1 MRPYFFRRCACH
13 NTKNR
18 QDVKNLLNFLMRYS
32 PWVVFA
38 FYASVSCYLL
48 YSDSP
53 AQRHVYLTSAGA
65 VASTVYDGV
74 HNVTSYF
81 HLREIN
87 EGLHARNSELEDQI
101 LSLRRQLQ
109 ETREAIHADT
119 MTVTAALHP
128 FSFIIASVTNNSI
141 AHPYNYITINKGA
154 LDGVVPEMG
163 VVDQNGV
170 VGVVNITSDHHAR
183 INSLLNP
190 DFRLSCKVKGSD
202 AFGSLVWDGH
212 TPEEAVLEELPK
224 HTVFAPGDTIV
235 TSGYSAVFP
244 EGIPVG
250 SVIASSS
257 DSDDNF
263 FRLRIKL
270 FTDFTTL
277 STVRLIKNNE
287 LDDIRRAEQ

>member
-1 MRPYFFRRCACH
+1 MRPYFVKCEA
-13 NTKNR
+13 NNKTR
-18 QDVKNLLNFLMRYS
+18 QDVRNLLNFLLRYS

-38 FYASVSCYLL
+38 FYAGLSCYLL

-53 AQRHVYLTSAGA
+53 AQRHVYMTSAGV

-74 HNVTSYF
+74 RNVTSYF

-87 EGLHARNSELEDQI
+87 EDLHARNGELEDQV
-101 LSLRRQLQ
+101 LSLRRQLKEMQ
-109 ETREAIHADT
+109 EAVYADT
-119 MTVTAALHP
+119 MTVSEILHP

-141 AHPYNYITINKGA
+141 AHPYNYITVNKGQ
-154 LDGVVPEMG
+154 LDGVEPEMG

-170 VGVVNITSDHHAR
+170 VGVVNITADHHAR
-183 INSLLNP
+183 IISLLNP

-202 AFGSLVWDGH
+202 AFGSLIWDGH
-212 TPEEAVLEELPK
+212 SPEEAVLEELPK

-250 SVIASSS
+250 SVLESVR

-277 STVRLIKNNE
+277 STVRIIKNNE

>member
-1 MRPYFFRRCACH
+1 M
-13 NTKNR
+13 
-18 QDVKNLLNFLMRYS
+18 KNLLNFLLRYRS
-32 PWVVFA
+32 TVVFI
-38 FYASVSCYLL
+38 FYVAASCYLL
-48 YSDSP
+48 FSGSP
-53 AQRHVYLTSAGA
+53 VQRHVYLTSAGA
-65 VASTVYDGV
+65 IASTVYDRV
-74 HNVTSYF
+74 RNITSYF

-87 EGLHARNSELEDQI
+87 EDLHARNSDLENQI
-101 LSLRRQLQ
+101 LSLRRQLKDSK
-109 ETREAIHADT
+109 ESVYADT
-119 MTVTAALHP
+119 MTVNEALHP

-154 LDGVVPEMG
+154 LDGVEAEMG

-170 VGVVNITSDHHAR
+170 VGVVNITSEHHAR
-183 INSLLNP
+183 IISLLNP

-202 AFGSLVWDGH
+202 AFGSLIWDGRS
-212 TPEEAVLEELPK
+212 PEEAVLEELPK
-224 HTVFAPGDTIV
+224 HTVFQSGDTIV

-250 SVIASSS
+250 SVIESAR

-277 STVRLIKNNE
+277 SIVRVIKNNE
-287 LDDIRRAEQ
+287 LDDIRQAEQR

>member
-1 MRPYFFRRCACH
+1 MRPYFVRCEA
-13 NTKNR
+13 NNKTR
-18 QDVKNLLNFLMRYS
+18 YDVRNLLNFLLRYS

-38 FYASVSCYLL
+38 FYAGLSCYLL

-53 AQRHVYLTSAGA
+53 AQRHVYMTSAGV

-74 HNVTSYF
+74 RNVTSYF

-87 EGLHARNSELEDQI
+87 EDLHARNGELEDQV
-101 LSLRRQLQ
+101 LSLRRQLKEIQ
-109 ETREAIHADT
+109 ETMYADT
-119 MTVTAALHP
+119 MTVSEVLHP

-141 AHPYNYITINKGA
+141 AHPYNYITVNKGL
-154 LDGVVPEMG
+154 LDGVEPEMG

-170 VGVVNITSDHHAR
+170 VGVVNITADHHAR
-183 INSLLNP
+183 IISLLNP

-202 AFGSLVWDGH
+202 AFGSLIWDGH
-212 TPEEAVLEELPK
+212 SPEEAVLEELPK

-250 SVIASSS
+250 SVIESAR

-277 STVRLIKNNE
+277 STVRIIKNNE

>member
-1 MRPYFFRRCACH
+1 MR
-13 NTKNR
+13 
-18 QDVKNLLNFLMRYS
+18 NLFNFLLRYS

-38 FYASVSCYLL
+38 FYAAVSCYLL
-48 YSDSP
+48 YSASP
-53 AQRHVYLTSAGA
+53 AQRHVYLTSAGIM
-65 VASTVYDGV
+65 ASTVYDGV
-74 HNVTSYF
+74 RNVTSYF

-87 EGLHARNSELEDQI
+87 DDLHVRNSELEDQI
-101 LSLRRQLQ
+101 LSLRKQLKETQ
-109 ETREAIHADT
+109 EAVYADT
-119 MTVTAALHP
+119 MTIPEILHK

-154 LDGVVPEMG
+154 LDGVEPEMG

-183 INSLLNP
+183 IISLLNP

-202 AFGSLVWDGH
+202 AFGSLIWDGH
-212 TPEEAVLEELPK
+212 NAGEAVLEELPK
-224 HTVFAPGDTIV
+224 HTEFEPGDTII

-250 SVIASSS
+250 SVIESAR

-270 FTDFTTL
+270 FTDFTRL
-277 STVRLIKNNE
+277 STVRLIKNNDI
-287 LDDIRRAEQ
+287 DDIRQVEQQ

>member
-1 MRPYFFRRCACH
+1 M
-13 NTKNR
+13 
-18 QDVKNLLNFLMRYS
+18 KNLLNFLLRYS

-38 FYASVSCYLL
+38 FYAAMSCYLL
-48 YSDSP
+48 YSGKP
-53 AQRHVYLTSAGA
+53 TQRHVIMTSAGA
-65 VASTVYDGV
+65 IASTVYDGV
-74 HNVTSYF
+74 RNVTSYF

-87 EGLHARNSELEDQI
+87 DGLHARNSELEDEV
-101 LSLRRQLQ
+101 LSLRRQLK
-109 ETREAIHADT
+109 EIGESVYADT
-119 MTVTAALHP
+119 MTVTEALHP
-128 FSFIIASVTNNSI
+128 FSFVIASVTNNSI

-154 LDGVVPEMG
+154 LDGVEPEMG

-183 INSLLNP
+183 IISLLNP

-202 AFGSLVWDGH
+202 AFGSLIWDGH
-212 TPEEAVLEELPK
+212 SPEEAVLEELPK

-250 SVIASSS
+250 SVIGSAR

-263 FRLRIKL
+263 FRLHIKL

>member
-1 MRPYFFRRCACH
+1 MRPYFVRCE
-13 NTKNR
+13 NLNKTR
-18 QDVKNLLNFLMRYS
+18 QDVRNLLNFLLRYS

-38 FYASVSCYLL
+38 FYAGLSCYLL

-53 AQRHVYLTSAGA
+53 AQRHVYMTSAGV

-74 HNVTSYF
+74 RNVTSYF

-87 EGLHARNSELEDQI
+87 DDLHARNSELEDQV
-101 LSLRRQLQ
+101 LSLRRQLKEMQ
-109 ETREAIHADT
+109 EAVYADT
-119 MTVTAALHP
+119 MTVSEILHP

-141 AHPYNYITINKGA
+141 AHPYNYITVNKGQ
-154 LDGVVPEMG
+154 LDGVEPEMG

-170 VGVVNITSDHHAR
+170 VGVVNITADHHAR
-183 INSLLNP
+183 IISLLNP

-202 AFGSLVWDGH
+202 AFGSLIWDGH
-212 TPEEAVLEELPK
+212 SPEEAVLEELPK

-250 SVIASSS
+250 SVIESVR

-277 STVRLIKNNE
+277 STVRIIKNHE

>member
-1 MRPYFFRRCACH
+1 MR
-13 NTKNR
+13 
-18 QDVKNLLNFLMRYS
+18 NLLNFLLRYS
-32 PWVVFA
+32 PWVVFT
-38 FYASVSCYLL
+38 FYAGLSCYLL
-48 YSDSP
+48 YSGSP
-53 AQRHVYLTSAGA
+53 AQRHVYMTSAGA

-74 HNVTSYF
+74 MNVTSYF

-87 EGLHARNSELEDQI
+87 DDLHARNAELEDQV
-101 LSLRRQLQ
+101 LLLRRQLKDAS
-109 ETREAIHADT
+109 EAVYADT
-119 MTVTAALHP
+119 MTVPDVLHP

-141 AHPYNYITINKGA
+141 AHPYNYITVNKGA
-154 LDGVVPEMG
+154 SDGVEPEMG

-170 VGVVNITSDHHAR
+170 VGVVNVTADHHAR
-183 INSLLNP
+183 IISLLNP

-202 AFGSLVWDGH
+202 AFGSLIWDGH
-212 TPEEAVLEELPK
+212 SPEEAVLEELPK

-250 SVIASSS
+250 SVIESGS

-277 STVRLIKNNE
+277 STVRIIKNNE
-287 LDDIRRAEQ
+287 LDDIRRAEVR